1 MNLIE
6 ILSIGGIAGAIA
18 GAITSSIISHFSA
31 KKRAKDTDLK
41 RLEREIY
48 GLLNLIS
55 FSFLMQYSE
64 LFNLKKNL
72 QIRLDVLNAPEKMK
86 IRNERIKVLQDFS
99 PDFSMVIKFQHI
111 GDLVSLISN
120 RFPDYQINPAIFQSC
135 YIANKK
141 YTEMLSVFQKYGDMK
156 RSIDKEENITEELM
170 GFLMTNIPEYL
181 KMLETYM
188 SFIKKTQESLAEL
201 FTLIDKKQ
209 FKLGEPIKLWG

>member
-6 ILSIGGIAGAIA
+6 ILSVGGIAGAIA

-72 QIRLDVLNAPEKMK
+72 QIRLDVVNAPEKMK
-86 IRNERIKVLQDFS
+86 IKMKGLKYSRIF
-99 PDFSMVIKFQHI
+99 H
-111 GDLVSLISN
+111 
-120 RFPDYQINPAIFQSC
+120 
-135 YIANKK
+135 
-141 YTEMLSVFQKYGDMK
+141 
-156 RSIDKEENITEELM
+156 
-170 GFLMTNIPEYL
+170 
-181 KMLETYM
+181 
-188 SFIKKTQESLAEL
+188 
-201 FTLIDKKQ
+201 
-209 FKLGEPIKLWG
+209 